1 MKNYCLI
8 VTGTWGMR
16 LRSILAGK
24 NRRSAHGKIKQSIPA
39 NHEAKRGNKHNR
51 EEGEL
56 LHLLVRDLGDAS
68 LKRLQIF
75 LRLLSL
81 RFLNIERLLISLQL
95 HVHGIEP
102 VQTLKARLLTQ
113 NSENIGN
120 TKCKTVLCKHARYLP
135 FALQQ

>member
-16 LRSILAGK
+16 LRSILAKK
-24 NRRSAHGKIKQSIPA
+24 NRGSAHGKIKQIIPA
-39 NHEAKRGNKHNR
+39 NHEAKRGNKNNR

-56 LHLLVRDLGDAS
+56 LHLLVHDLGDAS

-75 LRLLSL
+75 LRLPSL
-81 RFLNIERLLISLQL
+81 RFFMNIERLLVRLQL

-102 VQTLKARLLTQ
+102 VQALIKARLLTQ

-135 FALQQ
+135 L